1 MRISVRIAGRAR
13 FNAPDLKSD
22 VRSNV
27 PGVRIPRY
35 PPYMK
40 NPHLLRVFYCLEFS
54 HLIQLARVRSPAVR
68 QNVWNILYRLWRPKG
83 QAHGRA

>member
-1 MRISVRIAGRAR
+1 MRIAGRAR

-35 PPYMK
+35 PPYSR
-40 NPHLLRVFYCLEFS
+40 NPHIAAGFLLLKNKYVSLEYTLFK
-54 HLIQLARVRSPAVR
+54 RSLFV
-68 QNVWNILYRLWRPKG
+68 
-83 QAHGRA
+83 